1 VVAAN
6 EASGYNSSMNEA
18 EIISKICELLGPY
31 NLEGKTLAAETDI
44 PAELNIDSVGVLDFI
59 MEVED
64 HFDIEIPMNVVSETR
79 TVGDLARYV
88 AAQKNKA

>member
-1 VVAAN
+1 MT
-6 EASGYNSSMNEA
+6 ET
-18 EIISKICELLGPY
+18 EIIPTICELLGPY
-31 NLEGKTLAAETDI
+31 NLEGKALTAETDI

-79 TVGDLARYV
+79 TVSDLARYV
-88 AAQKNKA
+88 STQKNKA

>member
-1 VVAAN
+1 
-6 EASGYNSSMNEA
+6 MTEA
-18 EIISKICELLGPY
+18 EIIPTICVLLGPY
-31 NLEGKTLAAETDI
+31 NPEGKALAAETDI